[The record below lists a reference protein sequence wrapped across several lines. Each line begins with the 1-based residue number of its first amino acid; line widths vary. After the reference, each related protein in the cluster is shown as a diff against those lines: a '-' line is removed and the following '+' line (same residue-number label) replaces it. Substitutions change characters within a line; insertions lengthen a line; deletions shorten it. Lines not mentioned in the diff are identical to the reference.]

1 MASSNPWDPVQP
13 SAAALML
20 TQCISS
26 GVLSQSMLDFAH
38 KDNPCFTR
46 VTELERLLDIKAEIN
61 QKSLEIELLRM
72 EQETADIAHPFYL
85 RQKCEALQ
93 AMNTHLDAVLKEKR
107 SLRQRLAK
115 PRCQENLPIEATCH
129 RDVVELLKMG
139 ITFVEKLDVY
149 LQTVRTIP
157 DIDEHMRKMDTSLVR
172 METMETEMEEL
183 AEQILKWRASQSK
196 NLDSVFKIELESFCS
211 PTDTSAACLTP
222 DVSIQ

>member
-26 GVLSQSMLDFAH
+26 GVLSQSMLDFARR
-38 KDNPCFTR
+38 DTPCFTR

-61 QKSLEIELLRM
+61 QKSLEIELLRL
-72 EQETADIAHPFYL
+72 EQETVDIAHPFYL
-85 RQKCEALQ
+85 RRKCEALQ

-115 PRCQENLPIEATCH
+115 PQCQENLPIEATCH
-129 RDVVELLKMG
+129 RDVVELLKLG
-139 ITFVEKLDVY
+139 ITFVEKLEVY
-149 LQTVRTIP
+149 LQTVRAIP
-157 DIDEHMRKMDTSLVR
+157 DVDEHMKKMDNSLVR

-183 AEQILKWRASQSK
+183 AEQIIKWRDCQSK
-196 NLDSVFKIELESFCS
+196 IHNAMFKVDLESFCN
-211 PTDTSAACLTP
+211 PTDMSSAYLTS
-222 DVSIQ
+222 DVSVQ

>member
-1 MASSNPWDPVQP
+1 MAFSNPWDPVQP

-20 TQCISS
+20 AQCISS

-38 KDNPCFTR
+38 EDTPCFTR

-61 QKSLEIELLRM
+61 QKSLEIELLRL
-72 EQETADIAHPFYL
+72 EQETADIAHPYYL

-115 PRCQENLPIEATCH
+115 PQCQENLPIEATCH
-129 RDVVELLKMG
+129 RDVAELLKLG
-139 ITFVEKLDVY
+139 ITFVEKLEVY

-157 DIDEHMRKMDTSLVR
+157 DIEEHRRKMDNSLVR

-183 AEQILKWRASQSK
+183 TEQILKWRASQSK
-196 NLDSVFKIELESFCS
+196 IHSAVFKIDLESFCN
-211 PTDTSAACLTP
+211 PTDTSTACLTP
-222 DVSIQ
+222 EDSVQ